1 MTLPNNWKQVTVD
14 QFIELSELR
23 ESDFGS
29 LFLYNL
35 EVLAILLDTDS
46 EELDEL
52 EPGKLME
59 YISKLHWMRHEP
71 SKKATKK
78 LGGYT
83 LKDLNKISLG
93 EFIDLEHYFALD
105 YKINLPSICSI
116 LYRKTLTDEWGNV
129 TIEPY
134 TYDLEERKEAINE
147 SSLVEL
153 YGVIPEY
160 LAFRESIRT
169 AYPNFFAPDITE
181 DESEMDEED
190 LKAEK
195 TESRWGWE
203 RIIFS
208 LANEDVTK
216 VDQVTDLPLI
226 FVLNMLS
233 MKTDLKI

>member
-1 MTLPNNWKQVTVD
+1 MMLPNNWKQVTVD

-23 ESDFGS
+23 ESEFGS

-35 EVLAILLDTDS
+35 EVLAILFDTDS

-52 EPGKLME
+52 EPAKLME
-59 YISKLHWMRHEP
+59 YISQLHWMRHEP
-71 SKKATKK
+71 SKKAIKK
-78 LGGYT
+78 LGLYT

-134 TYDLEERKEAINE
+134 TYDLEERKEAISE

-160 LAFRESIRT
+160 LTFRESIRT

-233 MKTDLKI
+233 MKADLKI